1 VHELAI
7 ADAIVQIA
15 AAHARGRRVA
25 RVELRVGHLRQVV
38 PSALEF
44 SFELAAQGT
53 PVEGAE
59 LALETVPARVAC
71 ARCGSHSEPESFPL
85 ACGRCGSLEVE
96 VVAGE
101 ELVVDA
107 LELSDEPAVSEEVGR
122 GG

>member
-1 VHELAI
+1 VRI
-7 ADAIVQIA
+7 ASD
-15 AAHARGRRVA
+15 HARDRRVE

-38 PSALEF
+38 PAALEF
-44 SFELAAQGT
+44 SFALAAHGT

-59 LALETVPARVAC
+59 LALETVAARVAC
-71 ARCGSHSEPESFPL
+71 ARCEAESEVDSFPL
-85 ACGRCGSLEVE
+85 ACARCGSLEVE

-107 LELSDEPAVSEEVGR
+107 LELSDEPAVSQEVSR